1 MKVTSRKDR
10 MTKQA
15 YRGRYLSKNNRH
27 IPNSERGDLAII
39 VAILAVLLLSAIP
52 LATYAA
58 TVNQLPLTRGSQ
70 DYQSALGAAES
81 GVTDYLNRMNQI
93 ALNQAGN
100 YWKYSASN
108 LPPDGNGAFT
118 GWVAVPGS
126 TNEYFHYTP
135 DASNTASTGI
145 VYLTSTGIALH
156 GAQTQTRTIKVA
168 LRTNGFLDYLL
179 MTDTMMVDP
188 SLAPNFDS
196 AFNSAKAAT
205 TECGYKFSQPNDNAA
220 GSPADSDSDSYS
232 YDQNT
237 TGPERYT
244 CYGLINYYGTGQ
256 IFNGPLMTNDMYYL
270 YGTPQFNARVYSGST
285 TTSGYSSH
293 PYWIDPQNAYFDM
306 NSSDNPTFI
315 HPGDPS
321 HQPALVFPTNNSS
334 LANAAKAGGCIYYGP
349 TSIVFLGSSMSVYS
363 PETSSSATNAGCT
376 GSGNLPLPANG
387 AIYVNS
393 LPSGQSCPV
402 NTQITVGGNS
412 FDCSQGEVAVQGTIT
427 GGITVG
433 SYNNIYIDGN
443 LEYTN
448 CGSSSS
454 NDVLGLVAQSFVKV
468 SSNFA
473 NDNITPDNC
482 FSQPSTNPVIM
493 AAILTLNDSFEVQ
506 HFWDT
511 SRGVLGTIYLDG
523 SLAGKYADIEGSF
536 NNGATVS
543 GYNTTY
549 TYDPRLAYLT
559 PPFFLSPV
567 NSAWKTVSS
576 VETVNPSG
584 LPAIP

>member
-1 MKVTSRKDR
+1 
-10 MTKQA
+10 MTKHNSH
-15 YRGRYLSKNNRH
+15 GRYLSRDPRH
-27 IPNSERGDLAII
+27 NSSGERGDLAII

-100 YWKYSASN
+100 YWKYSATN
-108 LPPDGNGAFT
+108 LPPDGNSAFT

-156 GAQTQTRTIKVA
+156 GAQTQTRTVKVA

-179 MTDTMMVDP
+179 MTDTMMIDP
-188 SLAPNFDS
+188 ALAPDMLPNPPFTSS
-196 AFNSAKAAT
+196 ATAS
-205 TECGYKFSQPNDNAA
+205 TECAYKFSQPNDNA
-220 GSPADSDSDSYS
+220 SSTTDSDSDSNSQDRYK
-232 YDQNT
+232 
-237 TGPERYT
+237 TGPEWNQ
-244 CYGLINYYGTGQ
+244 CYELTNYYVGGQ
-256 IFNGPLMTNDMYYL
+256 TFNGPVMTNDMYYL
-270 YGTPQFNARVYSGST
+270 SGNPKFNARVYSGSLT
-285 TTSGYSSH
+285 KSVHSSH
-293 PYWIDPQNAYFDM
+293 PYWIDPLNDYFDAGY
-306 NSSDNPTFI
+306 SDSPIFA
-315 HPGDPS
+315 HSGDPS
-321 HQPALVFPTNNSS
+321 YQPALNLPTTNGS
-334 LANAAKAGGCIYYGP
+334 LADAAQVGGCYYYGP
-349 TSIVFLGSSMSVYS
+349 TSIDFLGSSMKVYS
-363 PETSSSATNAGCT
+363 PETTSSSTNTGCI
-376 GSGNLPLPANG
+376 GSGNLSLPANG
-387 AIYVNS
+387 VIYVNS

-412 FDCSQGEVAVQGTIT
+412 FNCNQGEVAVQGTIT

-433 SYNNIYIDGN
+433 SVDNVIIDGN

-448 CGSSSS
+448 CEKSSS
-454 NDVLGLVAQSFVKV
+454 NDILGLVAQNYVEISSSF
-468 SSNFA
+468 A
-473 NDNITPDNC
+473 TDNITADSCNIATS
-482 FSQPSTNPVIM
+482 SQGTNPVIM
-493 AAILTLNDSFEVQ
+493 AAILTLNHSFMVQ
-506 HFWDT
+506 DFWN
-511 SRGVLGTIYLDG
+511 SSKGVLGTIYLEG
-523 SLAGKYADIEGSF
+523 SLAGKYADIEGMFGS
-536 NNGATVS
+536 S
-543 GYNTTY
+543 GLIAGYQTTY

-567 NSAWKTVSS
+567 NSAWKTISS
-576 VETVNPSG
+576 VETVNPGG